1 MPNGKPGDH
10 PLNDLFAHGAH
21 PFPED
26 IEQMVRELASIDP
39 KVLDEIEEDVFRWEA
54 GQGLDEGRAKL
65 KELLAKAVPNPV
77 FSCNQ
82 GQPRKNWVPI

>member
-10 PLNDLFAHGAH
+10 PVTDLFAHGAH

-26 IEQMVRELASIDP
+26 IEGMIRELVSLNP
-39 KVLDEIEEDVFRWEA
+39 KLLDEIEEDVFRWEA
-54 GQGLDEGRAKL
+54 GQGLDEGRVKL

-77 FSCNQ
+77 FSRKQ
-82 GQPRKNWVPI
+82 KQPNKD